1 MALIREK
8 NQAHVLILRKSGHEL
23 KIVKSYWIPV
33 SLPVSTRSY
42 EQSRQSLHLYA
53 QENTVV

>member
-1 MALIREK
+1 MALISEK
-8 NQAHVLILRKSGHEL
+8 NQAPVLILRKSGHEL
-23 KIVKSYWIPV
+23 KMVKSYWIPV

-42 EQSRQSLHLYA
+42 EQSRQSLYLYA